1 MDDCTFVKTS
11 TWLCRCIQVIKSSA
25 YTDVKKYSLC
35 EIFVINFTRPQN
47 YIFLIVTLAQSYTIV
62 RIILKL
68 ENNVIYEGWELYC
81 QSDELLTIS
90 NIWLKFEYLYRML
103 NNMFPLL
110 YEVEVWRQEKVN
122 EIFDVDFY
130 IATQVFQSFQSSL
143 VLLLLTCFYRLSNDS
158 RLIQKNKQ
166 TSISEARN
174 FIIKKMN
181 WLLDGRFHKKWK

>member
-1 MDDCTFVKTS
+1 MDDCTFEKTS

-130 IATQVFQSFQSSL
+130 IATQVFQSFQSLL
-143 VLLLLTCFYRLSNDS
+143 VLLLLSCFYRLSNDS
-158 RLIQKNKQ
+158 RLIKKTNKQ
-166 TSISEARN
+166 TFLKLRI
-174 FIIKKMN
+174 
-181 WLLDGRFHKKWK
+181 L

>member
-1 MDDCTFVKTS
+1 MDDCTFEKTS

-25 YTDVKKYSLC
+25 YTDVKKYCLC

-47 YIFLIVTLAQSYTIV
+47 YIFLIVTLAQSFAIV

-81 QSDELLTIS
+81 QSDELITIS

-103 NNMFPLL
+103 NNMFPII
-110 YEVEVWRQEKVN
+110 VWGWGVAAWEKVN

-130 IATQVFQSFQSSL
+130 IATQVFQSFQSLL
-143 VLLLLTCFYRLSNDS
+143 VLFLLSCF
-158 RLIQKNKQ
+158 
-166 TSISEARN
+166 
-174 FIIKKMN
+174 
-181 WLLDGRFHKKWK
+181 